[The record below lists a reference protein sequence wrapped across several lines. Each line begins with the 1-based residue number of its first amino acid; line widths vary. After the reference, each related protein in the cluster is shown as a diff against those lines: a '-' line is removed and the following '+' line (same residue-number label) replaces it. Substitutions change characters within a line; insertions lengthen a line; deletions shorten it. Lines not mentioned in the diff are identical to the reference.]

1 MMKNE
6 SGRSMVE
13 MLGVLA
19 IIGVLSVGGI
29 AGYTMAMNKYKA
41 NEILATAT
49 QMSIIAKT
57 AAAGEGQAMTDLA
70 AAGLTAPV
78 SGVTMSADASGVV
91 TVQGLTSAVAKALAG
106 AAGGTCGD
114 SSCVLTYTE
123 AGKVTASKA
132 AVKADDKDEKAGE

>member
-57 AAAGEGQAMTDLA
+57 AAAGEGQVMADLA

-78 SGVTMSADASGVV
+78 TGVTMAATKEGDV
-91 TVQGLTSAVAKALAG
+91 TVSGLTEPVAKALAG
-106 AAGGTCGD
+106 AAGGACAKT
-114 SSCVLTYTE
+114 SCVLTYTE
-123 AGKVTASKA
+123 AGKVTAKA
-132 AVKADDKDEKAGE
+132 EAAPAAAGGN

>member
-57 AAAGEGQAMTDLA
+57 AAAGEGQAMADLA

-78 SGVTMSADASGVV
+78 TNVTMSATKEGTV
-91 TVQGLTSAVAKALAG
+91 TVSGLTKAVASALAG
-106 AAGGTCGD
+106 AAGGACGE
-114 SSCVLTYTE
+114 SSCELSYTE
-123 AGKVTASKA
+123 AGKVTAKA
-132 AVKADDKDEKAGE
+132 PAAAAGG